1 MSHLLS
7 QCHSY
12 FGSQY
17 KRTLIF
23 LKNNVLL
30 LFLLLFC
37 NNRGIIAILTEKALY
52 CYVLIV
58 INNFYMKSSF
68 ISFLKK

>member
-17 KRTLIF
+17 KRTLF
-23 LKNNVLL
+23 LEKIALFYY
-30 LFLLLFC
+30 FLLLFC
-37 NNRGIIAILTEKALY
+37 NNRGIIATLTEKVFY
-52 CYVLIV
+52 CYVLLV
-58 INNFYMKSSF
+58 INNFYMKPSF